1 MIATDNYCW
10 EYICE
15 RLTLLPEPDFWDA
28 WESLG
33 QVVRALCKA
42 KMMSMAGLEE
52 KRDGMV
58 GLSHQRRSDGP

>member
-1 MIATDNYCW
+1 MIATDNYYW
-10 EYICE
+10 EYIGE

-52 KRDGMV
+52 KRESDAEAAME
-58 GLSHQRRSDGP
+58 RRR

>member
-1 MIATDNYCW
+1 MIATDNYYW
-10 EYICE
+10 EYIGE

-52 KRDGMV
+52 KRD
-58 GLSHQRRSDGP
+58 D